1 VLDARKRRIAENE
14 ARFRE
19 INDRLEAD
27 LRSLAPDDGVTEFV
41 CECGKA
47 ECTRTVRLTLDE
59 YRHARQDQMIFVV
72 LPGHEIPDA
81 EDVLARTDRYFAVR
95 KHAEAAPIVEDP
107 PL

>member
-27 LRSLAPDDGVTEFV
+27 LRSLAPDGETTGFV

-47 ECTRTVRLTLDE
+47 ACTNSVELTLDE
-59 YRHARQDQMIFVV
+59 YRHVRDDAMLFAV
-72 LPGHEIPDA
+72 LPGHEIEDT
-81 EDVLARTDRYFAVR
+81 EDVLTRTERYVVVR
-95 KHAEAAPIVEDP
+95 KHAEAAPIVDD
-107 PL
+107 